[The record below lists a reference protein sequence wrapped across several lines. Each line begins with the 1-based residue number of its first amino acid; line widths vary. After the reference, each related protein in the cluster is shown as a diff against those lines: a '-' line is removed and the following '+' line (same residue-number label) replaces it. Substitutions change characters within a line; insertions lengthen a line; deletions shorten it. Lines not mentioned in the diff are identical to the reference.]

1 MFHRRHALAAVLAV
15 TLGLAACGG
24 DDSGNSSSGEST
36 PQPPPSVTPPPTPTN
51 RAPTIS
57 GTPSSTVKT
66 SAAYYFQPSASDADG
81 DALTFSV
88 AGKPSWAQ
96 FNSSTGALY
105 GRAGDG
111 TSGAYSGIQISV
123 SDGKAQATLPAFT
136 ITVSDG
142 KAQATLPVFTITVS
156 PPVIGSATL
165 SWQAPAK
172 NEDGSPLTD
181 LAGYV
186 VRYSKNPGN
195 LDQTISIGNPSATT
209 TVIEN
214 LVEGTWFFT
223 LSSVNSSGVESRPTG
238 TVSKVIG

>member
-1 MFHRRHALAAVLAV
+1 MRLSVTGIPSILAPMFHRRHALAAVLAL

-24 DDSGNSSSGEST
+24 DDSGNSSSGGST
-36 PQPPPSVTPPPTPTN
+36 PQPPPSVTPPPTPTPTN

-105 GRAGDG
+105 GTPGDG

-136 ITVSDG
+136 ITVS
-142 KAQATLPVFTITVS
+142 

-165 SWQAPAK
+165 SWQAPVK
-172 NEDGSPLTD
+172 NEDGSALTD

-195 LDQTISIGNPSATT
+195 LDQTISISSPSATT
-209 TVIEN
+209 AVIQN